1 MMRKSLRDGTRIGS
15 LAMALLG
22 AVVASGCAANAG
34 VGSAEEGATS
44 AEGEAL
50 GLVRAKDYVELG
62 PDGRLLGKTSE
73 EWAAEWWRWVYG
85 AHASTHPVLDQ
96 TGEFCGVD
104 QHDRAFFLAGSFGQ
118 TTSRTCTIPRGKPV
132 FFPLITLA
140 ADNCG
145 VPPAD
150 QLSRDALIAAEH
162 AFTDAVTSLELDVD
176 GHVVGADKAA
186 FSANLIDV
194 TQFSYVVP
202 PKDNLYQFN
211 GVDFSGR
218 CSPSFVGGYFV
229 MLSLSPGDHELHFA
243 SQQNTGFAIDSTY
256 TLHVE

>member
-1 MMRKSLRDGTRIGS
+1 M
-15 LAMALLG
+15 
-22 AVVASGCAANAG
+22 ASGCASD
-34 VGSAEEGATS
+34 VGGGAVEEGATAS
-44 AEGEAL
+44 NSEAL
-50 GLVRAKDYVELG
+50 KSDCAPDYVELG

-73 EWAAEWWRWVYG
+73 QWAAEWWRWVYG
-85 AHASTHPVLDQ
+85 AHASTSPVLDQ

-104 QHDRAFFLAGSFGQ
+104 QNDRVFFLAGSFGGPV
-118 TTSRTCTIPRGKPV
+118 SRTCTIPRNKPV
-132 FFPLITLA
+132 FFPLITLG

-150 QLSRDALIAAEH
+150 QLSRDELISAEH
-162 AFTDAVTSLELDVD
+162 AFTDAVTGLELDVD
-176 GHVVGADKAA
+176 GHVIGSDKTS

-218 CSPSFVGGYFV
+218 CDPSFVGGYFV
-229 MLSLSPGDHELHFA
+229 MLSLSPGDHELHFSA
-243 SQQNTGFAIDSTY
+243 QQQATGFSLDSTY